1 MISFP
6 QIKIVATLSQLAL
19 LGFSAMVS
27 QGVYAKWDEERDMT
41 TNGKEELV
49 YYYKTNEQGQ
59 KLVLDKYVKRL
70 IFIRPDRF
78 YKRSIRQIK
87 IDGVAVDV
95 ISDPFSHYPEQTAIV
110 FENKDEVLKKLF
122 LAKKIEFNVL
132 YGRDEAMSTFQIK

>member
-1 MISFP
+1 MIP
-6 QIKIVATLSQLAL
+6 TLSRLAL
-19 LGFSAMVS
+19 IVFAAMVS

-49 YYYKTNEQGQ
+49 YYFKLNEQGQ

-70 IFIRPDRF
+70 IFIRPDKF
-78 YKRSIRQIK
+78 YKRSIKQIK

-95 ISDPFSHYPEQTAIV
+95 NSDPFSHYPDQTAIV

-132 YGRDEAMSTFQIK
+132 YGRDEAVSTFQIK

>member
-1 MISFP
+1 MNCSQQKMIA
-6 QIKIVATLSQLAL
+6 VLSRLAL
-19 LGFSAMVS
+19 LAFTIMVS

-41 TNGKEELV
+41 INGKEELV
-49 YYYKTNEQGQ
+49 YYYKTNAQGQ

-70 IFIRPDRF
+70 IFIRPDKL
-78 YKRSIRQIK
+78 YKRSIKQIK
-87 IDGVAVDV
+87 IDGVVVDV
-95 ISDPFSHYPEQTAIV
+95 NSDPFSHYPEQTAIV

>member
-1 MISFP
+1 MNFLQQKTIPS
-6 QIKIVATLSQLAL
+6 LSRFVL
-19 LGFSAMVS
+19 LIFAAMMS

-70 IFIRPDRF
+70 IFIRPDKL
-78 YKRSIRQIK
+78 YKRSIKQIK
-87 IDGVAVDV
+87 IDGVVVDV
-95 ISDPFSHYPEQTAIV
+95 NSDPFSHYPEQTAIV

>member
-1 MISFP
+1 MNFS
-6 QIKIVATLSQLAL
+6 QIKKVAKLSQLAL
-19 LGFSAMVS
+19 FIFSAMVS
-27 QGVYAKWDEERDMT
+27 QGVYAKWDEERDT
-41 TNGKEELV
+41 TINGKEELV

-70 IFIRPDRF
+70 IFIRPDKF
-78 YKRSIRQIK
+78 YKRSIKQIK

-95 ISDPFSHYPEQTAIV
+95 TSDPFSRYPEQTAIV

-132 YGRDEAMSTFQIK
+132 YGRDEAISTFQIK